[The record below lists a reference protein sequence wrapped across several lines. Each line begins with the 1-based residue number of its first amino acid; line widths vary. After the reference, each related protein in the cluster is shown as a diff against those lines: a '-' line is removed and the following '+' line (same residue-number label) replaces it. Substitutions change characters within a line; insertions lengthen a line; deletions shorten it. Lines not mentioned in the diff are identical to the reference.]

1 MLIRKFSLFLHATFH
16 TKFVGNKLRI
26 KLNSLFR
33 QPYESILRLYNERH
47 LQLKLKNQENMLE
60 NPKVNVK
67 IKLAALWAS
76 VTLCYLYG
84 DYFELYTPDKV
95 NSLIT
100 GENNLDSPIKL
111 LIASIILAISS
122 VMVAA
127 SIILKPKINRILNI
141 LFGSLFTIMMVVIGI
156 FSTNEWYLF
165 YVFLA
170 FLESIITALIV
181 WFAWKW
187 PKEKS
192 KL

>member
-1 MLIRKFSLFLHATFH
+1 
-16 TKFVGNKLRI
+16 
-26 KLNSLFR
+26 
-33 QPYESILRLYNERH
+33 
-47 LQLKLKNQENMLE
+47 MLE
-60 NPKVNVK
+60 NQKVNIK

-95 NSLIT
+95 NSLIS

-111 LIASIILAISS
+111 LIASIVLAISS

-127 SIILKPKINRILNI
+127 SIILKPKINQILNI
-141 LFGSLFTIMMVVIGI
+141 VFGTLFTIMMVLIGVY
-156 FSTNEWYLF
+156 STNEWYLF

-181 WFAWKW
+181 WYAWKW
-187 PKEKS
+187 PKENKN
-192 KL
+192 

>member
-1 MLIRKFSLFLHATFH
+1 
-16 TKFVGNKLRI
+16 
-26 KLNSLFR
+26 
-33 QPYESILRLYNERH
+33 
-47 LQLKLKNQENMLE
+47 MLE
-60 NPKVNVK
+60 NPKVNIK
-67 IKLAALWAS
+67 IKLAALWTS

-100 GENNLDSPIKL
+100 GENNLDSPTKL

-141 LFGSLFTIMMVVIGI
+141 IFGTLFTLMMVFIGI
-156 FSTNEWYLF
+156 ISTNEWYLF
-165 YVFLA
+165 YMFLA

-181 WFAWKW
+181 WYAWKW
-187 PKEKS
+187 PKERQID
-192 KL
+192 